1 MRDVTET
8 GNIVKTADGAEAD
21 GRLLKEKACTV
32 KILPTGDTWYGMTY
46 REDAD
51 AVKAAFAKMAGE
63 GTYPEELYS
72 DL

>member
-1 MRDVTET
+1 MGTVPTICRVEEGHTHVRDVTET
-8 GNIVKTADGAEAD
+8 GNIVKTADGAE
-21 GRLLKEKACTV
+21 
-32 KILPTGDTWYGMTY
+32 
-46 REDAD
+46 